1 MTIQEMQEA
10 ADLLAGA
17 NIGYDQWQRWSFFNR
32 DTKEV
37 VAGMEADCASTCG
50 AIAVLGGYDADLS
63 NPFWT
68 GTFKER
74 LTAAGFTAVP
84 FTSLAQV
91 RPGDFILNT
100 RYHVEFAYTA
110 SRWFSARIDERGKI
124 TGGKA
129 GNQTGTESGF
139 VRPYVYSKGGWD
151 WILRPPAENA
161 SAVTTPSPAPAPAP
175 APSVSKADQN
185 VLAYQRRQNQF
196 GAAGLFEDGV
206 DGPITQ
212 AWRAW
217 VAILQRELRAWKGA
231 GGLLIDGDYGS
242 LTHTAVATVQR
253 RNNLYVD
260 GLAQAKTI
268 SFMRAHGSPVP
279 DRPATR

>member
-1 MTIQEMQEA
+1 MTVQEMQEA

-50 AIAVLGGYDADLS
+50 AIAVLGGYDVDLS

-91 RPGDFILNT
+91 KDGCFILNET
-100 RYHVEFAYTA
+100 HHVEFACTA
-110 SRWFSARIDERGKI
+110 DRWFSARIDERGKI

-129 GNQTGTESGF
+129 GNQTGWETGF
-139 VRPYVYSKGGWD
+139 KPAYTYSRGWD
-151 WILRPPAENA
+151 WVLYPPE
-161 SAVTTPSPAPAPAP
+161 TTPESV
-175 APSVSKADQN
+175 PSVSKADQN

-217 VAILQRELRAWKGA
+217 VAILQRELRAWKGV
-231 GGLLIDGDYGS
+231 GNLVEDGDYGA
-242 LTHTAVATVQR
+242 LTHAAVLVIQR
-253 RNNLYVD
+253 RNGLYAD
-260 GLAQAKTI
+260 GLTQAKTI